1 MSPRFSTTWRR
12 VNHVLHKDAEA
23 EAAYKRALA
32 IREKAEGEK
41 PIDIAPT
48 LYNLGVLYLDQGK
61 LADAEPLLKRALTI
75 REKALGADHPD
86 VATSLEALGWLYAKQ
101 GKLAEAEPLLKR
113 AISTYE
119 STLGANHPHVARC
132 CAKMAHACCAGQER
146 RGRNLAANKRSRS
159 SKRLR
164 ELPTL

>member
-1 MSPRFSTTWRR
+1 M
-12 VNHVLHKDAEA
+12 
-23 EAAYKRALA
+23 
-32 IREKAEGEK
+32 
-41 PIDIAPT
+41 
-48 LYNLGVLYLDQGK
+48 LYLDQGK

-119 STLGANHPHVARC
+119 STLGAEPSAR
-132 CAKMAHACCAGQER
+132 GTVLREDGPRLLR
-146 RGRNLAANKRSRS
+146 RARTTRPSLAASKRSRS

-164 ELPTL
+164 RLPTL